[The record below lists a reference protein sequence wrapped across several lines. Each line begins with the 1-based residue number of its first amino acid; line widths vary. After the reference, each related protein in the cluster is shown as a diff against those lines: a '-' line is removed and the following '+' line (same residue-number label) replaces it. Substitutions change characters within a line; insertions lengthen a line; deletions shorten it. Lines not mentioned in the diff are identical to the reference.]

1 MRGAPMKYCRKSDEQ
16 DPQSLVE
23 RCFPVYVAAMQN
35 KQYITRRCAVYDAR
49 KTRRES
55 RYHCEEYD
63 VGLCVVPCFKI
74 YHTQAHF

>member
-1 MRGAPMKYCRKSDEQ
+1 MKYCRKSDEQ
-16 DPQSLVE
+16 DPQSSTEMLSST
-23 RCFPVYVAAMQN
+23 CCSNTKKQN
-35 KQYITRRCAVYDAR
+35 ITRRCAVYGAK

-63 VGLCVVPCFKI
+63 VGLYPVPCFKI